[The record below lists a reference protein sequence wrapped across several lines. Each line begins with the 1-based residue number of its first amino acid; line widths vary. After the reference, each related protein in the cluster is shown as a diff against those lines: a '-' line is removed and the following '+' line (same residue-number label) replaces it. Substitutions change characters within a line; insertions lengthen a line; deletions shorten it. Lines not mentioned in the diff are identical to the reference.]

1 MKKAAV
7 LGMVLAGMVLV
18 FQSCLDKEERYQC
31 PTNRKNYMT
40 LTVDGTYMTPDD
52 YTTGGVLSIIE
63 NDSIHRTFVEMSF
76 INSGK
81 SYTLFMKM
89 DTLSGTGVDYATATG
104 GVRESHIV
112 IDNDKFPLVVS
123 KAHFTDLSGF
133 VPSNFDNLYYYGIG
147 KGTVEGKFLR
157 SGASDSSTFS
167 GTFCYD
173 DEPDK
178 K

>member
-52 YTTGGVLSIIE
+52 YTTGAVLSIIE
-63 NDSIHRTFVEMSF
+63 SDSVHRTFLEMSI
-76 INSGK
+76 INGGK

-89 DTLSGTGVDYATATG
+89 DSLSGTGVDYATATG
-104 GVRESHIV
+104 GVREAHIV
-112 IDNDKFPLVVS
+112 IEDNKFPLVVS
-123 KAHFTDLSGF
+123 KANFTELADF
-133 VPSNFDNLYYYGIG
+133 VPSNYENLFYYGIG
-147 KGTVEGKFLR
+147 KGSVEGKFLR
-157 SGASDSSTFS
+157 PGESDSSTLS

-173 DEPDK
+173 DTPDK